1 MLLLCE
7 IVAILVSVLLFID
20 LLVILLLLFLV
31 HKGIPPGAHGSRR
44 HIEVVSPLPV
54 SILFNYDHAAIVG
67 VLVRRL
73 LSRTQL
79 TRSVASPTVGFFGL
93 GDLRTSLGLH
103 VFRRLGLFFFKVN
116 FFLSDLSLIICGV
129 CLRGRTSLLLSVDPL
144 KQPRL

>member
-1 MLLLCE
+1 
-7 IVAILVSVLLFID
+7 
-20 LLVILLLLFLV
+20 
-31 HKGIPPGAHGSRR
+31 
-44 HIEVVSPLPV
+44 VVSPLPV
-54 SILFNYDHAAIVG
+54 SILFNYDHATIVG

-93 GDLRTSLGLH
+93 GDLRTSLSLH
-103 VFRRLGLFFFKVN
+103 VLSCLRLFFFKVN

-144 KQPRL
+144 